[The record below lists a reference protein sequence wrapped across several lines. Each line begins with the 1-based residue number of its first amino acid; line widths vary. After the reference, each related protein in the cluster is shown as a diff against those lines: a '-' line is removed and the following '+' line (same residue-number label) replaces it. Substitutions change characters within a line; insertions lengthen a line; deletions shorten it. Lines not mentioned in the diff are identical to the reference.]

1 VTSRLG
7 TGKSLAL
14 FNSAPGVDGAAPVH
28 VKLIEG
34 LLELGYLFLTARH
47 CIHVRA
53 WQDSKEINEEERK
66 RRGRHK
72 PLQHDLIGSLGCRKW
87 GT

>member
-1 VTSRLG
+1 MTSRLG
-7 TGKSLAL
+7 TGKFLT
-14 FNSAPGVDGAAPVH
+14 FFYSAPGVDGAAPVH

-47 CIHVRA
+47 CIHARA
-53 WQDSKEINEEERK
+53 CKAGKGTAEEERK

-72 PLQHDLIGSLGCRKW
+72 K
-87 GT
+87 TA